1 MIIKDS
7 NDVIGK
13 IKIRAWSIFASI
25 TSSTRSL
32 LAYKT
37 LLVKYSHESK
47 KIVFGNTKEYTA
59 WYTYPFLDFI
69 HNLDLSSLDVFEFGS
84 GYSTLYWGA
93 KANSV
98 TTVEHNKGWFENI
111 SSIIVSAKSKNID
124 LFLEENSNNYI
135 NSISSRK
142 RKSYDVIIIDG
153 ISRFEVAKAS
163 INMLRENGVIILD
176 NSDWCPDT
184 VNYLVNEGFCHIPF
198 SGLGPSNQFTWS
210 TSLFCKTLHNP
221 FLMNSRNAI
230 SLGMV
235 KSSECGY
242 MFDGEHN

>member
-13 IKIRAWSIFASI
+13 MKIRAWSIFISL
-25 TSSTRSL
+25 TSSTRSI

-37 LLVKYSHESK
+37 LLVRYSHESK
-47 KIVFGNTKEYTA
+47 KIVFGNTGKYTP

-69 HNLDLSSLDVFEFGS
+69 HDLDLSDLDIFEFGS
-84 GYSTLYWGA
+84 GYSTLYWGG
-93 KANSV
+93 KVKSV
-98 TTVEHNKGWFENI
+98 TTVEHDKKWFKSINNI
-111 SSIIVSAKSKNID
+111 LKSDNIKNID
-124 LFLEENSNNYI
+124 LFLEENSSNYI
-135 NSISSRK
+135 SSIKSR
-142 RKSYDVIIIDG
+142 RNISYDVIIIDG
-153 ISRFEVAKAS
+153 ISRFEVAKVS
-163 INMLRENGVIILD
+163 VNMLKKNGVIILD

-184 VNYLVNEGFCHIPF
+184 VRYLVSEGFCHIPF
-198 SGLGPSNQFTWS
+198 SGFGPSNQFTWS
-210 TSLFCKTLHNP
+210 TSLFFKTLHNP
-221 FLMNSRNAI
+221 FLMNSENAI